1 MVDLEKIKKELVE
14 DTKLDELNLLEKQL
28 ILPSIKH
35 KWIFRLIEE
44 KRRLNSLNKKKKS
57 TKIAALVALEE
68 QKGIPP
74 GVSKS
79 FLDKKIEESEPIQKI
94 EEEIKDCELL
104 IEYLEKVEQIFKT
117 MTYDMSNIIKIQ
129 TLEIT

>member
-1 MVDLEKIKKELVE
+1 MVDLEKIKKELIE

-44 KRRLNSLNKKKKS
+44 KRRLNALIKKKKT
-57 TKIAALVALEE
+57 TKIAVLTSLEE
-68 QKGIPP
+68 QKCIPP
-74 GVSKS
+74 GVSKT
-79 FLDKKIEESEPIQKI
+79 FLDKKIEDSDSIQKI
-94 EEEIKDCELL
+94 EEDIKDTELL
-104 IEYLEKVEQIFKT
+104 IEYLEKVETVFKS
-117 MTYDMSNIIKIQ
+117 MTYDLSNIIKIQ

>member
-1 MVDLEKIKKELVE
+1 MVDLEKIKKELIE

-44 KRRLNSLNKKKKS
+44 KRRLNSLIKKKKT
-57 TKIAALVALEE
+57 TKIAVLASLEE
-68 QKGIPP
+68 QKCIPP
-74 GVSKS
+74 GVSKT
-79 FLDKKIEESEPIQKI
+79 FLDKKIEDSDSIQKI
-94 EEEIKDCELL
+94 EEDIKDTELL
-104 IEYLEKVEQIFKT
+104 IEYLEKVETVFKS
-117 MTYDMSNIIKIQ
+117 MTYDLSNIIKIQ

>member
-1 MVDLEKIKKELVE
+1 MVDLEKIKKELTE

-35 KWIFRLIEE
+35 KWVYRLIEE
-44 KRRLNSLNKKKKS
+44 KRRLNSLIKKKKI
-57 TKIAALVALEE
+57 TKLAVLASLEE
-68 QKGIPP
+68 QNSIPP

-79 FLDKKIEESEPIQKI
+79 SLDKRIEDSDPIQKI
-94 EEEIKDCELL
+94 EEDIRDTELL
-104 IEYLEKVEQIFKT
+104 IEYLEKVETIFKS
-117 MTYDMSNIIKIQ
+117 MTYDLSNIIKIQ